1 LDKID
6 KIIVIKL
13 SLIFSFLL
21 ILGITM
27 ILLFSG
33 MGSGDFNV
41 MRQMFLYMV
50 IIILMGIF
58 AIIVKYVGDIIVIV
72 VKSRENRKELPNI
85 Q

>member
-1 LDKID
+1 MDKID

-72 VKSRENRKELPNI
+72 VKSREEKERI
-85 Q
+85 T

>member
-1 LDKID
+1 MDKID
-6 KIIVIKL
+6 KIIVTKL

-21 ILGITM
+21 MLGITM

-33 MGSGDFNV
+33 IGSGDFNI
-41 MRQMFLYMV
+41 MRQMFLYIV

-72 VKSRENRKELPNI
+72 LKSRE

>member
-1 LDKID
+1 LKNLDKID
-6 KIIVIKL
+6 KIIVTKL

-21 ILGITM
+21 MLGITM

-41 MRQMFLYMV
+41 MRQMFLYIV

-72 VKSRENRKELPNI
+72 LKSRE

>member
-1 LDKID
+1 MDKID
-6 KIIVIKL
+6 KIIVTKL

-21 ILGITM
+21 MLGITM

-41 MRQMFLYMV
+41 MRQMFLYIV

-72 VKSRENRKELPNI
+72 LKSRE

>member
-1 LDKID
+1 MNKID
-6 KIIVIKL
+6 KIIVTKL

-21 ILGITM
+21 MLGITM

-41 MRQMFLYMV
+41 MRQMFLYIV

-72 VKSRENRKELPNI
+72 LKSRE

>member
-6 KIIVIKL
+6 KIIVTKL

-21 ILGITM
+21 MLGITM

-41 MRQMFLYMV
+41 MRQMFLYIV

-72 VKSRENRKELPNI
+72 LKSRE

>member
-1 LDKID
+1 MDKID
-6 KIIVIKL
+6 KIELIKL
-13 SLIFSFLL
+13 ALIFSFLL

-41 MRQMFLYMV
+41 MRQMFLYIV

-58 AIIVKYVGDIIVIV
+58 AIIVKYVGDIIIIV
-72 VKSRENRKELPNI
+72 LKSRE